1 MDSPGFEVD
10 HEAAILKEVRYLRA
24 KAVGGLGVLELGRL
38 SFIQNMWGV
47 TRWYKLGIGPT
58 IIRLDDIDGVKAVS
72 AVVFN
77 GQTAFPLIWK
87 YQRINSR

>member
-1 MDSPGFEVD
+1 
-10 HEAAILKEVRYLRA
+10 
-24 KAVGGLGVLELGRL
+24 
-38 SFIQNMWGV
+38 MWGV